1 MNICIVGGGAS
12 GAFAAIAA
20 KKTNPSA
27 HVTIYERKNR
37 IGKKILASGNGRCNL
52 SNLGASSSHYYGEN
66 PSFVE
71 PALDEVYPEKTIE
84 IFAELGLLCKRE
96 HGGRVFPHSSQSAS
110 VVDVLRFTLGA
121 LGVETITD
129 AEVSDIN
136 PSEEGFVAEYSIGDA
151 SYTMLHDRVIVCTGG
166 KSAPA
171 LGGNASGHKLLASL
185 GHKITRTTPALCQLR
200 ADVRIC
206 KPLKGIRADCR
217 VTAYSEG
224 TKLASSEG
232 DVIFTDYG
240 LSGSAILDISR
251 VLHTHQDMRVGL
263 DFMREYGRLS
273 LENMLGSR
281 RGLAAYPRLETFLTG
296 ILHKMIGH
304 AVLRASGLS
313 DLSVPSSSLTDSD
326 IRAVAAKLKRFEI
339 QVHAHNGFDNAQIC
353 AGGAL
358 TSRFHPST
366 MESRLVPGLFA
377 AGEVLDIFGDCG
389 GFNLQWAWSSGF
401 VAGTFAAKTDPF
413 KTSKK

>member
-217 VTAYSEG
+217 ISAYCDKVKVAG
-224 TKLASSEG
+224 SEG

-251 VLHTHQDMRVGL
+251 VMHFHQDARVNL
-263 DFMREYGRLS
+263 DFMKEHNRVTVENILS
-273 LENMLGSR
+273 ER
-281 RGLAAYPRLETFLTG
+281 RRLAAFPTLETFFTG

-304 AVLRASGLS
+304 SILHAVGFEDLRA
-313 DLSVPSSSLTDSD
+313 PSSSLSD
-326 IRAVAAKLKRFEI
+326 ADVSKLAANIKKFEI
-339 QVHAHNGFDNAQIC
+339 QVHSHNGYEHAQVT
-353 AGGAL
+353 AGGAH
-358 TSRFHPST
+358 TSQFSPYT
-366 MESRLVPGLFA
+366 MESKLVPGLFT

-389 GFNLQWAWSSGF
+389 GFNLQWAWSSGY
-401 VAGTFAAKTDPF
+401 VAGQNAARNTQ
-413 KTSKK
+413 KK